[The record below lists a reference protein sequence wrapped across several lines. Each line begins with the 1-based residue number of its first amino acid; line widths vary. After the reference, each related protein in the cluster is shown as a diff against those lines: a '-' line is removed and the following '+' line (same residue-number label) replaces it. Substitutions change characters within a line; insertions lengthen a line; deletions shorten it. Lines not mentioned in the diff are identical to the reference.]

1 MYNKIRKKCAKIVI
15 SAVKGRRNNFCD
27 LQKFIMV
34 TQSWADIITA
44 SFQNVWLDFAS
55 FLPNLVGALIVF
67 AFGLLVAS
75 GLGFVVE
82 KLFQVARLDAFLS
95 RLGLNKYV
103 ERAGLNLRGAYF
115 LGRLVYWFIVL
126 AFLLA
131 VSDILR
137 LFALSDFLRSVL
149 NYLPNVLVAVLIM
162 LAAFVLANFVKKVVV
177 VSVKGAKLY
186 HSHFLGVLSWWTI
199 VIFGLLTALNQLR
212 IAPDVLNSLI
222 TGFVAMVALA
232 GGLAFGL
239 GGREY
244 AAHLLGKLRER
255 NDLE

>member
-1 MYNKIRKKCAKIVI
+1 
-15 SAVKGRRNNFCD
+15 
-27 LQKFIMV
+27 MV

-44 SFQNVWLDFAS
+44 SFQNLWLDFAE
-55 FLPNLVGALIVF
+55 FLPNLIGALVVF
-67 AFGLLVAS
+67 IFGLLIAS

-82 KLFQVARLDAFLS
+82 KVFQVLRLDAFLS
-95 RLGLNKYV
+95 RLGLNKYF

-115 LGRLVYWFIVL
+115 LGRLTYWFIVL

-131 VSDILR
+131 VSDILN

-149 NYLPNVLVAVLIM
+149 GYLPNVLVAVLIM

-177 VSVKGAKLY
+177 AAVKGAKL
-186 HSHFLGVLSWWTI
+186 HHAHFLGSLSWWTI

-212 IAPDVLNSLI
+212 IAPEVLNSLV
-222 TGFVAMVALA
+222 TGFVAMIALA

-244 AAHLLGKLRER
+244 AAHLLAKLRER
-255 NDLE
+255 EE

>member
-1 MYNKIRKKCAKIVI
+1 
-15 SAVKGRRNNFCD
+15 
-27 LQKFIMV
+27 MV

-44 SFQNVWLDFAS
+44 SFQNLWLDFAG
-55 FLPNLVGALIVF
+55 FLPNLVGALVVF
-67 AFGLLVAS
+67 VVGLLIAS

-82 KLFQVARLDAFLS
+82 KIFQVARLDAFLS

-115 LGRLVYWFIVL
+115 LGRLVYWFVVL

-131 VSDILR
+131 VSDILS

-149 NYLPNVLVAVLIM
+149 GYLPNVAVAVLIM
-162 LAAFVLANFVKKVVV
+162 LAAFVLANFAKKTVI
-177 VSVKGAKLY
+177 VSVKGAKLH
-186 HSHFLGVLSWWTI
+186 HSHFLGALSWWTI
-199 VIFGLLTALNQLR
+199 VVFGLLTALNQLR
-212 IAPDVLNSLI
+212 IAPDVLNSLV
-222 TGFVAMVALA
+222 TGFVAMLALA

-244 AAHLLGKLRER
+244 AAHLLSKLKER
-255 NDLE
+255 DEL